1 MNKTCP
7 PRGKAKKTLLI
18 ISQACL
24 MWISFPSFAAT
35 LVIELSE
42 QQPNGVIHVA
52 LYGQSSTDWETK
64 PLQTLQTTKGSIVF
78 TDLPLGQYA
87 VQLFQDINANG
98 RLDNSRNGIPKEP
111 VGFSNNPSL
120 LRGKPSIDKC
130 WINVA
135 EPLVTENIRFF
146 VRKRYANTEE

>member
-1 MNKTCP
+1 MIKTCP
-7 PRGKAKKTLLI
+7 QRGKAKKTLLI

-42 QQPNGVIHVA
+42 QQPNGVIHAA
-52 LYGQSSTDWETK
+52 LYDQSSTDWEAK
-64 PLQTLQTTKGSIVF
+64 PLQTLQTTKDTIVF

-87 VQLFQDINANG
+87 VQLFQDTNANG
-98 RLDNSRNGIPKEP
+98 HLDNSRSGIPKEP

-146 VRKRYANTEE
+146 VRKRYASTAE

>member
-18 ISQACL
+18 ISQAWL
-24 MWISFPSFAAT
+24 LWISFPSFAAT

-42 QQPNGVIHVA
+42 QQPRAVIHAA
-52 LYGQSSTDWETK
+52 LYDQSSTNWEAQ
-64 PLQTLQTTKGSIVF
+64 PLRAVETTKETIVF
-78 TDLPLGQYA
+78 TGLPPGRYA
-87 VQLFQDINANG
+87 VQLFQDMNANG
-98 RLDNSRNGIPKEP
+98 RLDSSRNGIPKEP

-120 LRGKPSIDKC
+120 FRGKPSIDKC

-146 VRKRYANTEE
+146 VRKRYANTAE